1 MLHLGNF
8 DSGASQLSNPSFV
21 TANFFWWSGLVP
33 LSFVQNEPTSLLS
46 SSLMTADACS
56 QYYAPITLFPPP
68 QLVLSPLRVP
78 ACCRNSFPVRR
89 ARARPLSKQ
98 VLSQK
103 GFFFFIVAICC
114 HHNRA
119 RGRRVPSGARV
130 QCSRRWKITALVEG
144 GIGGIGPFSFDPS
157 EKFRA
162 SMSLLPKR
170 TKERTRTA
178 FLFYP
183 IYFSV
188 FRFVCLSFWV
198 PFGA

>member
-1 MLHLGNF
+1 MPRNSRTHHSSRRTFFGVW
-8 DSGASQLSNPSFV
+8 SGAFIICAER
-21 TANFFWWSGLVP
+21 ANFPF
-33 LSFVQNEPTSLLS
+33 
-46 SSLMTADACS
+46 
-56 QYYAPITLFPPP
+56 I
-68 QLVLSPLRVP
+68 VLPHDRG
-78 ACCRNSFPVRR
+78 CMFPVLCPYHSVSPSPIGTFTS
-89 ARARPLSKQ
+89 ASSCLLPQFFPFPARPLSKQ

-170 TKERTRTA
+170 TKGRTDA
-178 FLFYP
+178 NSLPLLPNLF
-183 IYFSV
+183 
-188 FRFVCLSFWV
+188 
-198 PFGA
+198 